1 MLTAPAY
8 GGPVHAP
15 SPRKAPALDVI
26 IIGGGPAGLT
36 AATYLQRFRRHCLV
50 LDAGNSRAR
59 WIPESNNC
67 PGFPQ
72 GVAGDELLRRMREQA
87 EAFGA
92 RIEDAT
98 VDAIAPHSDGFEV
111 RAGERNWQARRVIL
125 ATGLVDRLPEADWM
139 EDAVACGAVR
149 LCAVCDAYE
158 ASDQRI
164 GVYGP
169 AADIGAHAMFLRT
182 YSPHV
187 FALPT
192 DDGDGGAAGR
202 EARDAGVHWCAG
214 GGSLEF
220 DGRRCRYVPPH
231 GEPIEL
237 DTVYPYLGCDSSAD
251 IAARAGAKLTDT
263 GEIVVDAHQQTG
275 LPGLYAIGDVVS
287 GLNQISVAVGHA
299 AIAATHA
306 HNALP
311 FAARDSQ
318 GHARA

>member
-1 MLTAPAY
+1 M
-8 GGPVHAP
+8 HAP
-15 SPRKAPALDVI
+15 SPRNAPLLDVV

-36 AATYLQRFRRHCLV
+36 AATYLQRFHRRCLV
-50 LDAGNSRAR
+50 LDAGQSRAR

-72 GVAGDELLRRMREQA
+72 GVAGDELLRKMREQA

-92 RIEDAT
+92 RIEEAT
-98 VDAIAPHSDGFEV
+98 VDAVVPNGDGFEV

-125 ATGLVDRLPEADWM
+125 ATGLVDRLPEGDWTP
-139 EDAVACGAVR
+139 DAVACGALR
-149 LCAVCDAYE
+149 LCAICDAFE

-164 GVYGP
+164 GVHGP
-169 AADIGAHAMFLRT
+169 AADIGPHALFLRT

-187 FALPT
+187 YALPS
-192 DDGDGGAAGR
+192 DGGDGGQAGR
-202 EARDAGVHWCAG
+202 EARDAGVQWCAG
-214 GGSLEF
+214 GGRLEF
-220 DGRRCRYVPPH
+220 DGRACRYVAPG
-231 GEPIEL
+231 GEQIEL
-237 DTVYPYLGCDSSAD
+237 DTVYPYLGCDSSAG
-251 IAARAGAKLTDT
+251 IAARAGAELDED
-263 GEIVVDAHQQTG
+263 GEILVDADQQTR

-311 FAARDSQ
+311 FAARKPRDRT
-318 GHARA
+318 AP